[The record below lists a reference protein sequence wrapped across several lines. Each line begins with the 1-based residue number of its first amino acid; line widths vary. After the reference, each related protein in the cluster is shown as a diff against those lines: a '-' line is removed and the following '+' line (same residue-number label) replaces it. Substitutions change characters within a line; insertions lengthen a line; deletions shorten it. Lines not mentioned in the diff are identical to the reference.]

1 MEDLMTKL
9 EEWGAILRKHHND
22 MDNELLELY
31 LDMAGYS
38 GILQSKIDRLEEKM
52 IGGKSFTTH

>member
-1 MEDLMTKL
+1 MIKL
-9 EEWGAILRKHHND
+9 EEWGAVLRKHHND